1 MGPEL
6 TSEEQSSPSQLA
18 RGAGG
23 GQGTCFIST
32 DKLISRGSAQLFLDK
47 RRKKEPGA
55 GDESLGQV
63 NCETEREF
71 PVATNSFL
79 FKEPKCWPNP
89 LGLPGKACDPNVE
102 NQTPGWTRGGLLGS
116 GVALGKGPSA
126 PPMTVPPTGSMIP
139 TCCQH
144 GLRSSEPRLR
154 PLCLLFPTHSFV
166 FAELSTYYV
175 PGLGDWGGRWGN
187 KK

>member
-6 TSEEQSSPSQLA
+6 TSEEQPSPSQLA

-47 RRKKEPGA
+47 GRRKEPGA

-89 LGLPGKACDPNVE
+89 FGLPGKACDPNLE
-102 NQTPGWTRGGLLGS
+102 NQILGWTRGGLLGS

-126 PPMTVPPTGSMIP
+126 PPHDGSPDWEHDPQM
-139 TCCQH
+139 
-144 GLRSSEPRLR
+144 
-154 PLCLLFPTHSFV
+154 
-166 FAELSTYYV
+166 LSAW
-175 PGLGDWGGRWGN
+175 PEIL
-187 KK
+187 